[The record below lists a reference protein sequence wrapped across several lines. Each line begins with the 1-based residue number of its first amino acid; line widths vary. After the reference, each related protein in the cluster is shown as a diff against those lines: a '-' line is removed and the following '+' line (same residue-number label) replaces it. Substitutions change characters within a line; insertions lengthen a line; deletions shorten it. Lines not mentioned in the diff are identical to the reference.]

1 MAAKTDTG
9 KNRQP
14 PPGDESFGAKLS
26 RLKQFIAEVR
36 QEFGKVVWP
45 GKKQAIMSTTVV
57 MALVIVVAIY
67 LGTIDLVLGKV
78 VGAILR

>member
-1 MAAKTDTG
+1 MAAKAEPG
-9 KNRQP
+9 KSGQSE
-14 PPGDESFGAKLS
+14 GLGS
-26 RLKQFIAEVR
+26 RLSQIKQFITEVR

-57 MALVIVVAIY
+57 VILVILVAIY
-67 LGTIDLVLGKV
+67 LGTVDLVLGKI